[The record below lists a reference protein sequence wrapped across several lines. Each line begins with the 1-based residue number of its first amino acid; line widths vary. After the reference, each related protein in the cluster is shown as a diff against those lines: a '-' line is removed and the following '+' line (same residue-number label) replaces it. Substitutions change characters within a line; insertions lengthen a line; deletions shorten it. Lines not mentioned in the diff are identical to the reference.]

1 MLSISR
7 FDSGNLYLNDVAIL
21 KKFNDNCYKL
31 SLCRSLR
38 IKGFED
44 NSKKRSRGVNET
56 KLDNNISRARSKVKE
71 YALCNDFQYFITLTL
86 DQKKYDRYSLD
97 VFKKDLSKFINNYN
111 GSHGTKVRYI
121 LIPEQH
127 KDGAWHMHGLFSGIL
142 DKHLNLNKNGFLEW
156 KQYTKK
162 FGYMSLD
169 FIRDRDKVASYI
181 TKYITKDLASS
192 VKDLNAHM
200 YYCSKGLNVAQEI
213 KRGTLSA
220 NNIPY
225 DFENDYVKIKFFDND
240 SIKDSINNI

>member
-1 MLSISR
+1 M
-7 FDSGNLYLNDVAIL
+7 NDVAIL

>member
-7 FDSGNLYLNDVAIL
+7 FDSGSLYLNDVAIL